1 MASGT
6 DGWEWGGLINGNFH
20 FGGIFPVKGHHIAS
34 LASAVSLA
42 QTEGTDLGI
51 AEDEGVL
58 I

>member
-1 MASGT
+1 M
-6 DGWEWGGLINGNFH
+6 
-20 FGGIFPVKGHHIAS
+20 KGHLIAS

-42 QTEGTDLGI
+42 QTEGIDLGI